1 MGFGENGAVR
11 RVAMGFTKD
20 DEPLHGRGDSDLRR
34 GRCPYLADTD
44 GSTAGATTGDDPSSK
59 RTP

>member
-1 MGFGENGAVR
+1 VGFGENGAVR

-44 GSTAGATTGDDPSSK
+44 GVHCRRDHGGRPVV
-59 RTP
+59 